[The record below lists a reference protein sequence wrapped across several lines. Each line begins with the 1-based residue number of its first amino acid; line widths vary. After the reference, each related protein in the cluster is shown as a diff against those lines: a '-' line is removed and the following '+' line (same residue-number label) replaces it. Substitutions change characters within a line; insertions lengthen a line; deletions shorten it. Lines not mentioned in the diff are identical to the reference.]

1 VAIEVSGQNPNRLG
15 DLRRPISAAASTGV
29 SIRERL
35 GVRKYAA
42 FQELQLGL
50 PAALN
55 AGRENKHDHHAQP

>member
-1 VAIEVSGQNPNRLG
+1 VAIWVSGQNPNRLG
-15 DLRRPISAAASTGV
+15 DLRRPISAASSTGV

-35 GVRKYAA
+35 DARKYAA

-55 AGRENKHDHHAQP
+55 ARRENKP